1 VKYRGVATIAAVVAG
16 LVLIAGFAVDARSTI
31 AAYLVAWIAWGAI
44 PIGALILFMTSYLVR
59 RRWTVALHPVFVAA
73 TGLLPVV
80 ALTFIPVLLLMKDIY
95 PAIADGASLPP
106 FKAHWFTPWFFV
118 LRTVFYFAVWIGLS
132 AWLRRSWRNDEA
144 MVRAASA
151 GAIVGVL
158 LISFAGIDW
167 VESLEPEFHSSIYGL
182 IYISFTLVNGTA
194 FVLAAGLLST
204 RPIGPS
210 RGYSGLL
217 LAVLLLWCYLHAMQY
232 IVIWSGNIPKEVT
245 WYLARSEHGWQFAL
259 AGLSLGQFVF
269 PFCAMLSSRVRSD
282 PHWLLALCTLTLA
295 MRGLESAILILPA
308 IHELLPAVTA
318 VMLIA
323 AGAFLGLVFRLAFD
337 AVLARAPEEN
347 GPIVAIWPR
356 TRGETEVRSTRQ
368 GQ

>member
-1 VKYRGVATIAAVVAG
+1 MRYRGSVTIAAVVAG

-80 ALTFIPVLLLMKDIY
+80 ALTFIPVLLFMRDIY
-95 PAIADGASLPP
+95 PAIADGASLPS

-132 AWLRRSWRNDEA
+132 RWLRRSWRNDEA
-144 MVRAASA
+144 MAHSASA

-182 IYISFTLVNGTA
+182 IYLSFTLVNGTA
-194 FVLAAGLLST
+194 FVIAGGLLSP

-232 IVIWSGNIPKEVT
+232 IVIWSGDIPKEVT
-245 WYLARSEHGWQFAL
+245 WYLVRSQHGWQFAL
-259 AGLSLGQFVF
+259 AVLSLGQFVF
-269 PFCAMLSSRVRSD
+269 PFCAMLSSKVRSD
-282 PHWLLALCTLTLA
+282 PHWLLALCALTLG

-308 IHELLPAVTA
+308 IHGLSPATTA

-323 AGAFLGLVFRLAFD
+323 AAVFLGLVLLLAFE
-337 AVLARAPEEN
+337 ASLARGPESN
-347 GPIVAIWPR
+347 GSIAAIWPR
-356 TRGETEVRSTRQ
+356 TRGGTEAQSAGQ

>member
-1 VKYRGVATIAAVVAG
+1 MRGRGGAMIAAVVSG
-16 LVLIAGFAVDARSTI
+16 LILIAGFAVDARSTV

-44 PIGALILFMTSYLVR
+44 PIGALIVLMTSYLVR

-80 ALTFIPVLLLMKDIY
+80 ALASIPVLLFMRDLY
-95 PAIADGASLPP
+95 PAIADRASLSP
-106 FKAHWFTPWFFV
+106 FRAHWFNPWFFL
-118 LRTVFYFAVWIGLS
+118 LRTVLYFAAWIGL
-132 AWLRRSWRNDEA
+132 AEWLRRSWRDDEA

-151 GAIVGVL
+151 GAILGVL

-167 VESLEPEFHSSIYGL
+167 MESLEPEFHSSIYGL
-182 IYISFTLVNGTA
+182 IYLSFTLVNGTA
-194 FVLAAGLLST
+194 FVIGAGLLSR

-232 IVIWSGNIPKEVT
+232 IVIWSGNIPKEVA

-259 AGLSLGQFVF
+259 AVLSFGQFVF
-269 PFCAMLSSRVRSD
+269 PFCAMLSSKVRSD
-282 PHWLLALCTLTLA
+282 PHWLLALCALTLG

-308 IHELLPAVTA
+308 VHGLSPSATA
-318 VMLIA
+318 VMLIVA
-323 AGAFLGLVFRLAFD
+323 AIFLGLVLLLAFET
-337 AVLARAPEEN
+337 ALARASEKS
-347 GPIVAIWPR
+347 GPIAAIWPR
-356 TRGETEVRSTRQ
+356 ARGEREARSEGQ

>member
-1 VKYRGVATIAAVVAG
+1 MKYRSVATMAAVVAG

-59 RRWTVALHPVFVAA
+59 RRWTVTLHPVFVAA

-80 ALTFIPVLLLMKDIY
+80 ALTFIPVLLLMKNIY

-167 VESLEPEFHSSIYGL
+167 VEFAGTRVSLVDLWPDLYQLHISERNSFRPGGRLVVDASHRAEP
-182 IYISFTLVNGTA
+182 
-194 FVLAAGLLST
+194 
-204 RPIGPS
+204 
-210 RGYSGLL
+210 
-217 LAVLLLWCYLHAMQY
+217 
-232 IVIWSGNIPKEVT
+232 
-245 WYLARSEHGWQFAL
+245 
-259 AGLSLGQFVF
+259 
-269 PFCAMLSSRVRSD
+269 
-282 PHWLLALCTLTLA
+282 
-295 MRGLESAILILPA
+295 
-308 IHELLPAVTA
+308 
-318 VMLIA
+318 
-323 AGAFLGLVFRLAFD
+323 RL
-337 AVLARAPEEN
+337 
-347 GPIVAIWPR
+347 
-356 TRGETEVRSTRQ
+356 
-368 GQ
+368 